1 MRGTM
6 LALCG
11 LTDLAGGYLEG
22 VEVRYPSS
30 LGLQFD
36 MARLY
41 NYANDPT
48 LSFRV
53 ARRLSWRVPPEARA
67 TLPLPLYELLYP
79 VSFGELVAREGGRY
93 AVDPY
98 LVLALIRQESIFDP
112 DVQSRAGAIGLMQI
126 MPFTGRT
133 IAQAIGDP
141 FSADSL
147 YRPATNIR
155 YGAYYLKQLLEQF
168 KGNLVLAL
176 ASYNGGPVK
185 AAEWYDKN
193 KRKTFDLFIEDI
205 GFTET
210 RGYVKKVL
218 ANYWAYRK
226 FALYRPL
233 P

>member
-1 MRGTM
+1 
-6 LALCG
+6 
-11 LTDLAGGYLEG
+11 
-22 VEVRYPSS
+22 
-30 LGLQFD
+30 

-41 NYANDPT
+41 SNANDPT

-53 ARRLSWRVPPEARA
+53 ARRLSWRVPSEART
-67 TLPLPLYELLYP
+67 TLPLPLFELLYP

-133 IAQAIGDP
+133 IAQANGDP

-147 YRPATNIR
+147 YRPAINIR
-155 YGAYYLKQLLEQF
+155 YGTYYLKQLLEQF

-185 AAEWYDKN
+185 AEEWYDKN

-226 FALYRPL
+226 FARYRPL